1 MTSFLLLLICIEKKL
16 KDIANNSDKARE
28 PTIDGLIVEK
38 AGVEKSKKSGR
49 RMEVEILNGFVK
61 VGIKV

>member
-1 MTSFLLLLICIEKKL
+1 MLLLCIGIKL
-16 KDIANNSDKARE
+16 KDIATNSDKARE

-38 AGVEKSKKSGR
+38 AEVEKSKKSGR
-49 RMEVEILNGFVK
+49 KVEVEILNGFMK